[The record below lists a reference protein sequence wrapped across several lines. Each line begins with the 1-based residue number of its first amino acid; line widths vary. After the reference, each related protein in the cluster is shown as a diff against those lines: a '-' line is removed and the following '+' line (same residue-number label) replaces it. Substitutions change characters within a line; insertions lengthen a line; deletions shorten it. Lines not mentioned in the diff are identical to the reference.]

1 MATKCD
7 SLTPRVSA
15 VHIQLISHDL
25 FPFLCTDSDYIWHG
39 TWYLMILKV
48 LPKFKASFLFS
59 D

>member
-15 VHIQLISHDL
+15 VRIQLIACDL
-25 FPFLCTDSDYIWHG
+25 IPFLCTDSDYIWHG
-39 TWYLMILKV
+39 TSYLMILKL
-48 LPKFKASFLFS
+48 LPKFEAPFLFS